1 MDRNE
6 GLQVVAFG
14 GGTGLPVLLRG
25 LRDRV
30 GNDPERL
37 AEEVCEAALVRL

>member
-1 MDRNE
+1 MAARNE

-14 GGTGLPVLLRG
+14 GCTGLPVLLRG

-30 GNDPERL
+30 GDLTAVVTVADKGGSRS
-37 AEEVCEAALVRL
+37 